1 MDAVIC
7 VQELGLVFMKSDFAH
22 CGFPEAAFGRYSEV
36 LVQKGY
42 KCVLFAVCIL
52 LQ

>member
-1 MDAVIC
+1 MDAVIG

-22 CGFPEAAFGRYSEV
+22 CGFPEAGFGRYSDT

-42 KCVLFAVCIL
+42 KY
-52 LQ
+52 